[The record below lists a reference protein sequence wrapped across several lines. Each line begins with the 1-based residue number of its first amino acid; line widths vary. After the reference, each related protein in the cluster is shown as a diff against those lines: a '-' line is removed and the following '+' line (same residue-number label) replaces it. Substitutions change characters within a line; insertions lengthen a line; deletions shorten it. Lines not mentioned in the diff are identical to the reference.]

1 MNDKM
6 KELLERQKNGDGNI
20 VTAMVVT
27 DLEGNG
33 EIFMDASTDHW
44 QVVAS
49 LLAYGVQKA
58 MRFEANGFLRTP
70 AKPEPVELDASGRDK
85 EWLN

>member
-1 MNDKM
+1 MGSEMCIRD
-6 KELLERQKNGDGNI
+6 R
-20 VTAMVVT
+20 
-27 DLEGNG
+27 
-33 EIFMDASTDHW
+33 
-44 QVVAS
+44 

-58 MRFEANGFLRTP
+58 MRYEANGFLRTP